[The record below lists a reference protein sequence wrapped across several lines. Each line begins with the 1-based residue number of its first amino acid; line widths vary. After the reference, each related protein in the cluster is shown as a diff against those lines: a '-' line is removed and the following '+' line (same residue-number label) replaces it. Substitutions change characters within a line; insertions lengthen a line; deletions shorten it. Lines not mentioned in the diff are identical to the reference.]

1 MNYTKQPIDIPA
13 QIAMLQERGM
23 HIPDVEIARKCLGS
37 ISYFRLASYWRPME
51 EEHVTHRFKPGSSFM
66 TAMSLYSFDN
76 ELRAI
81 LFRAIQQ
88 IEIALRTKM
97 IHAFSMSSG
106 AFWFANDSLFSNMQI
121 YEHCLSHIRQEL
133 ARSREDFIVEHRQRY
148 SCPEFPPAW
157 KTMEVISFGT
167 LSKLFC
173 NFADKRTKKSI
184 TREFGLPQHLYLE
197 SWMKAI
203 AVLRNV
209 CAHHARVWNRRFPV
223 RPQLPGK
230 LENAWITLPVPDSD
244 KLYPILTTLAYW
256 TDRIY
261 PAATFKQDLVR
272 LIEKYPIV
280 DIAAM
285 GIPKDW
291 ENEPLWK

>member
-157 KTMEVISFGT
+157 KTM
-167 LSKLFC
+167 
-173 NFADKRTKKSI
+173 
-184 TREFGLPQHLYLE
+184 
-197 SWMKAI
+197 
-203 AVLRNV
+203 
-209 CAHHARVWNRRFPV
+209 
-223 RPQLPGK
+223 
-230 LENAWITLPVPDSD
+230 
-244 KLYPILTTLAYW
+244 
-256 TDRIY
+256 
-261 PAATFKQDLVR
+261 
-272 LIEKYPIV
+272 
-280 DIAAM
+280 
-285 GIPKDW
+285 
-291 ENEPLWK
+291 